1 MTVEFLPKSEDQ
13 IMELLKK
20 NNILLNCKA
29 KVKEEVIREVGRI
42 LCESGYVEEGYIEG
56 MLQREHTFSTNIG
69 NGIAIPH
76 GVESAKKYIKKS
88 GIAIMVF
95 PEGVMWND
103 SMVKVVIGIA
113 GLGDEHLDILSD
125 IAQTLCTEE
134 AVEELIHSSQDQIHA
149 LFTRG

>member
-1 MTVEFLPKSEDQ
+1 
-13 IMELLKK
+13 MELLKK

-29 KVKEEVIREVGRI
+29 KAKEEVIREVGRI
-42 LCESGYVEEGYIEG
+42 LCESGYVEESYIEG
-56 MLQREHTFSTNIG
+56 MLQREDTFSTNIG

-76 GVESAKKYIKKS
+76 GVEAAKKSINKS

-95 PEGVMWND
+95 PEGVIWND

-113 GLGDEHLDILSD
+113 GLGDEHLDILSN